1 MRLRKGNPMRV
12 LFSSMRLAG
21 HIRPLLPYL
30 GALQRRG
37 HEVLVAAP
45 KDLSGMLQAEGFQH
59 APFDRP
65 DEELLE
71 PVWARARALHGEEK
85 TAFFV
90 SKVFADK
97 YARAALPKLRETI
110 AGWQPDLIV
119 RESCEYGAAV
129 AAAEA
134 GIPNARVA
142 VGIAGIEELGLTHA
156 AGPIDVLR
164 REAGLNPD
172 NGAALRAAPVFTS
185 FPASLDGG
193 ASEAGGP
200 APFRARAPRDM
211 VDQQAAVPD
220 WALTGGLP
228 LVYITFGTIAAG
240 MEAQHVVFRAA
251 LEAVAGLPVRV
262 LLSTGAAMEAG
273 ALGTIPPNVTVCEWV
288 GQSEVFPRAA
298 ALMCHGGSG
307 SVLAGLAS
315 GLPMVIAPLFADQ
328 PRNARAVEAAGA
340 GVAVFDHNPASLRA
354 ALERV
359 LADAGLRDGAR
370 RIAAEMAAMPDMD
383 AAVDALLAP
392 LAVAR
397 P

>member
-1 MRLRKGNPMRV
+1 MRV
-12 LFSSMRLAG
+12 LFSSMRLIG
-21 HIRPLLPYL
+21 HIRPLLPYMD
-30 GALQRRG
+30 ALQRRG

-45 KDLSGMLQAEGFQH
+45 KDLSGMLQGEGFRH

-71 PVWARARALHGEEK
+71 PIWARAQALHGEQK
-85 TAFFV
+85 TAFTV
-90 SKVFADK
+90 SEVFADK
-97 YARAALPKLRETI
+97 YARAALPELREVI
-110 AGWQPDLIV
+110 AGWKPDLIV
-119 RESCEYGAAV
+119 REFCEFGGAV

-142 VGIAGIEELGLTHA
+142 AGIAGAEELVLTHA

-185 FPASLDGG
+185 FPASADGR
-193 ASEAGGP
+193 ATVAGDP
-200 APFRARAPRDM
+200 VPFRVRGPRDI
-211 VDQQAAVPD
+211 VNAEAVVPD
-220 WALTGGLP
+220 WAQTGGLP
-228 LVYITFGTIAAG
+228 LVYVTFGTIAAG
-240 MEAQHVVFRAA
+240 FPDQHVVFRAA
-251 LEAVAGLPVRV
+251 REAVAGLPVRV
-262 LLSTGAAMEAG
+262 LLSTGAAMDANL
-273 ALGTIPPNVTVCEWV
+273 LGTIPDNVTVCEWV
-288 GQSEVFPRAA
+288 EQSEIFPRAA

-307 SVLAGLAS
+307 SVLAGLAL
-315 GLPMVIAPLFADQ
+315 GLPMVIASLFADQ

-340 GVAVFDHNPASLRA
+340 GIAVFDPDPASLRA

-359 LADAGLRDGAR
+359 LSDAGLRDGAR

-392 LAVAR
+392 LA
-397 P
+397 